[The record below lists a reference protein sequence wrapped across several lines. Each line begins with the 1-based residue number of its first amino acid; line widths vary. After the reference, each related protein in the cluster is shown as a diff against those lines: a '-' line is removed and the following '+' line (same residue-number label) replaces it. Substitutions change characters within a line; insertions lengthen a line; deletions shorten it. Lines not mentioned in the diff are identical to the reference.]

1 MTLLEIIML
10 IIGAAIVVISS
21 LIINSPDKKS
31 KEDSYDSNATKQY
44 SDSLSSAS
52 EEIINKTEEYLSKL
66 SNEKIMAVSEYSDQ
80 VLEKIDRN
88 HEEVV
93 FLYNMLTHKENELK
107 EVLREYNESQRRAR
121 ELLTK
126 KVEDGSYDINSA
138 NINIQSRENTGS
150 FYEEQNGSQPDSIN
164 NINNEE
170 ILNLYSQG
178 MSVLEI
184 SKQLGIGQGE
194 VKLIIDLFSR

>member
-10 IIGAAIVVISS
+10 IIGAAIVIISS

-31 KEDSYDSNATKQY
+31 KENSYDSNATKQY

-88 HEEVV
+88 HEEAV

>member
-10 IIGAAIVVISS
+10 IIGAAIVIISS

-31 KEDSYDSNATKQY
+31 KENSYDSNATKQY